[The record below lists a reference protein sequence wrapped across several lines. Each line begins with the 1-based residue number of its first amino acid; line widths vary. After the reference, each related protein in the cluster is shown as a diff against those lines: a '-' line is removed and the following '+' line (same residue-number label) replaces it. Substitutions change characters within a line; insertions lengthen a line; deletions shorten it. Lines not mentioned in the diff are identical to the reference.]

1 MSYEEGH
8 LRKIPVKWAYR
19 RSFLGFPNYRV
30 IGVIYVIGLYMLL
43 IRLTFLIPPAQF
55 AIAVELLFAIIGLMV
70 MVSKII
76 KSEKEIKKFTG
87 HYYLFPPQDIYE

>member
-1 MSYEEGH
+1 MSYEEGN
-8 LRKIPVKWAYR
+8 LRKTPVKWAYR

-30 IGVIYVIGLYMLL
+30 IGVIYVICLYILL

-55 AIAVELLFAIIGLMV
+55 ALAVELLFAIIGLIV

-87 HYYLFPPQDIYE
+87 HYYLFPPQEIYE